1 MRAVVRLVLEVVEA
15 AREARAGAAAE
26 EARARG
32 KDEAESSDRRHGPR
46 RDPLVAAWA
55 HARARLGPEDLPLDD
70 LLLDDRDDHGRR
82 RPLTHDRALDLDRL
96 RVRPQT
102 HDRALDRDRLRVRAD
117 GRLADA
123 DGHLAR
129 HHALKRGLYGLPLT
143 LDRLR
148 LVLTHDLAL
157 DRLRLVLTHDLALDR
172 LLLLVPLH
180 GYCPGDH
187 RRSRRRLHRENWRHT
202 LESRRVTSTK

>member
-82 RPLTHDRALDLDRL
+82 RPLTHDRALD
-96 RVRPQT
+96 
-102 HDRALDRDRLRVRAD
+102 RDRLRVRAD

-143 LDRLR
+143 
-148 LVLTHDLAL
+148 L